1 MKPKE
6 ADECLRHV
14 QNPLTEHAKELGANH
29 AGQGLQRHRLAG
41 QQTLTGTSCPLLC
54 YTLCCWILQ
63 VSRPGSHDRHLDEG
77 SELRQQGEGV
87 VGHGVDLGAVPIARL
102 AAAGGGAHLRPTPVI
117 G

>member
-63 VSRPGSHDRHLDEG
+63 VAGQGHMTDTLMKAVSFVSRERGLLGMGWILGRSPSPVWRRL
-77 SELRQQGEGV
+77 
-87 VGHGVDLGAVPIARL
+87 VGALISAPL
-102 AAAGGGAHLRPTPVI
+102 L
-117 G
+117 

>member
-1 MKPKE
+1 MLE
-6 ADECLRHV
+6 ACAKSTNRACKGARGKSCWSRSSKAQTGRPADLDRHKL
-14 QNPLTEHAKELGANH
+14 PLALLHALLLDF
-29 AGQGLQRHRLAG
+29 AG
-41 QQTLTGTSCPLLC
+41 
-54 YTLCCWILQ
+54 
-63 VSRPGSHDRHLDEG
+63 SRPGSHDRHLDEG